1 MSQHAL
7 VLTLLGESLP
17 ASLLDD
23 VTALTERLGLH
34 ASAHRWLTDKAAE
47 RAPGRAACLAIEL
60 GGQALA
66 EGRLDAEAL
75 REQALALGRA
85 RGVDVAVQ
93 DADEWR
99 GHRRLVCFDMDSTLI
114 KTEVID
120 ELARRH
126 GVGGEVAAVTERA
139 MRGELDFQQSF
150 RARMA
155 KLEGLDE
162 AVLEDI
168 AANLP
173 LMDGLET
180 LMAGLKRHG
189 YRTAI
194 LSGGFTYFA
203 RHLQKRFGFDEV
215 HANELIIENG
225 RVTGEV
231 REPIV
236 DAARKAWLLEDMA
249 AREGLSLSQT
259 VAVGDGANDLEM
271 LSRAGLGIA
280 FRAKPVV
287 REKARQSITALGL
300 DAVLYLMGHSRAA
313 PAVEASADTSA
324 G

>member
-1 MSQHAL
+1 MNRNAL

-17 ASLLDD
+17 E
-23 VTALTERLGLH
+23 ALMARVDTLVSRYALY
-34 ASAHRWLTDKAAE
+34 ASAHRWLRHDTAA
-47 RAPGRAACLAIEL
+47 APGRAACLAVEL
-60 GGQALA
+60 SGPALA
-66 EGRLDAEAL
+66 GGRVDVEAL
-75 REQALALGRA
+75 REEALALGREE
-85 RGVDVAVQ
+85 GVDIAIQ
-93 DADEWR
+93 AADEWR

-126 GVGGEVAAVTERA
+126 GVGDEVAAITERA

-155 KLEGLDE
+155 RLEGLDE

-168 AANLP
+168 AATLP

-180 LMAGLKRHG
+180 LMEGLARYG

-194 LSGGFTYFA
+194 ISGGFSYFA

-215 HANELIIENG
+215 HANELIIADG

-236 DAARKAWLLEDMA
+236 DAARKAELLQEVA
-249 AREGLSLSQT
+249 ARHDLKLSQT

-271 LSRAGLGIA
+271 LARAGLGIA
-280 FRAKPVV
+280 FRAKPLV
-287 REKARQSITALGL
+287 RQQARQSITTLGL
-300 DAVLYLMGHSRAA
+300 DAVLFLMGHGCAER
-313 PAVEASADTSA
+313 ADTPA